1 MADGSAWR
9 PPERWG
15 EPLLVTDPDARGG
28 RINGVR
34 RRWETL
40 IPRERR
46 RLVTPGGGSCLLAVK
61 SGGGPFTAWPSVFE
75 RTANR
80 IRARFEPR
88 FPHVHPHRLRHSMAM
103 QALEYL
109 VTGHYRQAAKLVR
122 DTGAEPALFRGL
134 GGWSGRGRGGFP
146 GGLGRC
152 LPRRCLLRGRRD
164 GLGQRGQVDN

>member
-46 RLVTPGGGSCLLAVK
+46 RLVAPGGGSCLLAVK

-80 IRARFEPR
+80 IGHGSSHGFHRAPA
-88 FPHVHPHRLRHSMAM
+88 PPA
-103 QALEYL
+103 ALN
-109 VTGHYRQAAKLVR
+109 GDA
-122 DTGAEPALFRGL
+122 
-134 GGWSGRGRGGFP
+134 SP
-146 GGLGRC
+146 G
-152 LPRRCLLRGRRD
+152 
-164 GLGQRGQVDN
+164 